1 MEYVVQTNV
10 FNAYLRLM
18 EMKKFNVMGL
28 FSFLFF
34 FFKWDKTDS
43 SGPFTVL
50 LFMITSLCAWNTSVG
65 TICKLHTLCRGYWR
79 GTMD

>member
-28 FSFLFF
+28 FSFFF
-34 FFKWDKTDS
+34 FFFL
-43 SGPFTVL
+43 SGIKRIPRFL
-50 LFMITSLCAWNTSVG
+50 SRFFYS
-65 TICKLHTLCRGYWR
+65 
-79 GTMD
+79 

>member
-18 EMKKFNVMGL
+18 EMKKFNVM
-28 FSFLFF
+28 
-34 FFKWDKTDS
+34 
-43 SGPFTVL
+43 GPFTVL

-79 GTMD
+79 GSEGTMD

>member
-28 FSFLFF
+28 FSFSFF
-34 FFKWDKTDS
+34 FF
-43 SGPFTVL
+43 SGIKRIPRFL
-50 LFMITSLCAWNTSVG
+50 SRFFYS
-65 TICKLHTLCRGYWR
+65 
-79 GTMD
+79 